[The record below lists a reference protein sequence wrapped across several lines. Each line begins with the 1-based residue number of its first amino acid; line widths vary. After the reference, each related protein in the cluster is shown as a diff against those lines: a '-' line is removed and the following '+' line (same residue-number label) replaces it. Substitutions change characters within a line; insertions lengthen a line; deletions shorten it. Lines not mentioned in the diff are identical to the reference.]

1 MLLKISKKISR
12 KNLYKLIKLSFD
24 KILNKK
30 DIKVLNIGAGGE
42 IKNFIK
48 TYFSN
53 VFEIDIDKKRNPD
66 QVLDLCS
73 DNFGNNLKYNPNLVC
88 AFEVLEHTTNPQ
100 KAVYNIY
107 NIMEKN
113 SYFLA
118 SVPFIF
124 HIHDEPC
131 DYFRFT
137 KYGLKFLFKDFSQ
150 VKIYERNGWLETIF
164 VLILRLEKES
174 NLRSKILGKIFIV
187 ISFLITPLLLIIQK
201 IFPSTKITTGYYIEA
216 KK

>member
-1 MLLKISKKISR
+1 
-12 KNLYKLIKLSFD
+12 
-24 KILNKK
+24 
-30 DIKVLNIGAGGE
+30 
-42 IKNFIK
+42 
-48 TYFSN
+48 
-53 VFEIDIDKKRNPD
+53 
-66 QVLDLCS
+66 
-73 DNFGNNLKYNPNLVC
+73 
-88 AFEVLEHTTNPQ
+88 
-100 KAVYNIY
+100 
-107 NIMEKN
+107 MEKN

-174 NLRSKILGKIFIV
+174 NLRSKILGRIFIV